1 MAKRC
6 KNLALLQ
13 AVRIFSSDIEMQIT
27 KWRNDKITKR
37 SKGYKYQGELL
48 FDSVKNKEIKED
60 MITKKY
66 YRRI

>member
-6 KNLALLQ
+6 KNVALVQ
-13 AVRIFSSDIEMQIT
+13 AVRNFSGDIEMQIT

-37 SKGYKYQGELL
+37 SKGYKYLGELL
-48 FDSVKNKEIKED
+48 FDSVKNKEMKD
-60 MITKKY
+60 MITKEY

>member
-6 KNLALLQ
+6 ENLALVQ

-37 SKGYKYQGELL
+37 SKGYKYLGELL
-48 FDSVKNKEIKED
+48 FDSVKNKEIKD

>member
-6 KNLALLQ
+6 ENLALVQ

-37 SKGYKYQGELL
+37 SKGYKYLGELL
-48 FDSVKNKEIKED
+48 FDSVKNKEIKD
-60 MITKKY
+60 MITKES

>member
-6 KNLALLQ
+6 ENLALVQ

-37 SKGYKYQGELL
+37 SKGYKYLGELL
-48 FDSVKNKEIKED
+48 FDSVKNKEMKD
-60 MITKKY
+60 MITKEY

>member
-6 KNLALLQ
+6 KNLALVQ

-27 KWRNDKITKR
+27 KWRNDKITER
-37 SKGYKYQGELL
+37 SKGYKYLGELL
-48 FDSVKNKEIKED
+48 FDSVKNKEMKD
-60 MITKKY
+60 MITKEY

>member
-37 SKGYKYQGELL
+37 SKGYKYLGELL
-48 FDSVKNKEIKED
+48 FDSVKNKEMKD
-60 MITKKY
+60 MITKEY

>member
-37 SKGYKYQGELL
+37 SKGYKYLGELL
-48 FDSVKNKEIKED
+48 FDSVKNKEMKD

>member
-6 KNLALLQ
+6 KNLALVQ

-37 SKGYKYQGELL
+37 SKGYKYLGELL
-48 FDSVKNKEIKED
+48 FDSVKNKEMKD
-60 MITKKY
+60 MITKEY

>member
-6 KNLALLQ
+6 KNLALVQ

-37 SKGYKYQGELL
+37 SKGYKYLGELL
-48 FDSVKNKEIKED
+48 FDSVKNKEIKD

>member
-6 KNLALLQ
+6 KNLALVQ
-13 AVRIFSSDIEMQIT
+13 AVRIFSSDIEIQIT

-37 SKGYKYQGELL
+37 SKGYKYLGELL
-48 FDSVKNKEIKED
+48 FDSVKNKEIKD

>member
-37 SKGYKYQGELL
+37 SKGYKYLGELL
-48 FDSVKNKEIKED
+48 FDSVKNKEIKD

>member
-6 KNLALLQ
+6 KNLALVQ

-27 KWRNDKITKR
+27 KWRNNKITKR
-37 SKGYKYQGELL
+37 SKGYKYLGELL
-48 FDSVKNKEIKED
+48 FDSVKNKEMKD
-60 MITKKY
+60 MITKEY